1 MINNNCSEKLG
12 VQNRQKSARV
22 EGKQDKTPFP
32 AGRWRRNLQ
41 HLGFQDA
48 GSLRASL
55 TAQVQ
60 PDPPLTQPIQAK
72 VAPALE
78 IHSPARG
85 STGAELSSLGK
96 SQGQGSGERRE
107 VAGLRGTVETPC
119 HANSR
124 LMCSGQS
131 HASRRAFHFTHLEVS
146 PQNRSFPRRQ
156 TLGCNTG

>member
-72 VAPALE
+72 VASALE

-85 STGAELSSLGK
+85 SAGAELSSLGK
-96 SQGQGSGERRE
+96 SQGM
-107 VAGLRGTVETPC
+107 PC
-119 HANSR
+119 YANSR

>member
-55 TAQVQ
+55 TAQVW
-60 PDPPLTQPIQAK
+60 PDPPLSQPVQEKA
-72 VAPALE
+72 APTLE
-78 IHSPARG
+78 TNSPVWG
-85 STGAELSSLGK
+85 SAGAELSSLGK
-96 SQGQGSGERRE
+96 SQGQG
-107 VAGLRGTVETPC
+107 
-119 HANSR
+119 
-124 LMCSGQS
+124 
-131 HASRRAFHFTHLEVS
+131 
-146 PQNRSFPRRQ
+146 
-156 TLGCNTG
+156 